1 MKIIGFLAGVAFGL
15 LLAGAGLSDYNVI
28 HNMLRLRDLEPYF
41 FMGSAVAVAAP
52 LLWLLSRRGH
62 QTAFGGPLA
71 LTRGRVERRHIL
83 GSVVFGSGW
92 ALAGTC
98 PAPAL
103 VMLGS
108 GALLGAVVAAGLF
121 AGLLVRE
128 TVEKQSVGSAAT
140 TQGDPVLI
148 PV

>member
-1 MKIIGFLAGVAFGL
+1 MKIVGFLAGVAFGL

-28 HNMLRLRDLEPYF
+28 HNMLLLRDLEPYF

-62 QTAFGGPLA
+62 QTVFGGPLA
-71 LTRGRVERRHIL
+71 LARGKVERRHIL

-103 VMLGS
+103 VMLGG
-108 GALLGAVVAAGLF
+108 GALLGAVVSAGLF
-121 AGLLVRE
+121 LGLVLRE
-128 TVEKQSVGSAAT
+128 TVERQTVGHAPT
-140 TQGDPVLI
+140 PQGDAVLI